1 MKSLAMLAALVFW
14 VPLVVVVAF
23 IITIIKNNKK

>member
-1 MKSLAMLAALVFW
+1 MKSLAMLATLVFW
-14 VPLVVVVAF
+14 IPLVVVVAF